1 MISFREVQP
10 QDAEMILQWRTNP
23 RVAAQM
29 NTEVKADLE
38 PHRKWLMGCYER
50 PNYYHWLIESQR
62 TAVGLI
68 SLSGLNTAVG
78 YTSWGF
84 YIGDDHAL
92 GLGAFVPPYFYNFAF
107 ETFGL
112 AEVRAEVLTT
122 NETVVRLHQLHGYV
136 RHPERDQT
144 IIKGI
149 TCHGAG
155 GRHLAARQI
164 HTYAGGFSNQL
175 VAGCTRLRRQSDLAL
190 LGAPFAPATFIER

>member
-92 GLGAFVPPYFYNFAF
+92 GLGAFVPPYFYNFVF

-122 NETVVRLHQLHGYV
+122 NGSVVKLHQLHGYV

-144 IIKGI
+144 IIKGGKPE
-149 TCHGAG
+149 TLLAMA
-155 GRHLAARQI
+155 LAAD
-164 HTYAGGFSNQL
+164 TW
-175 VAGCTRLRRQSDLAL
+175 RRGRFTHMRADFPTSLWRA
-190 LGAPFAPATFIER
+190 APVWG